1 MFVDFLQ
8 LAAGLTILVCG
19 GELLVRG
26 ASALARRLGVSNLII
41 GLTVVAFG
49 TSAPELAV
57 NVGAALNDAGSLA
70 FGNIFGSNMANI
82 GLVIALV
89 AMIQPI
95 PIQNILIHRE
105 LPMLI
110 LATAAALVMAFD
122 SELGGE
128 RNAYMRT
135 DGIVLL
141 FFFIIF
147 LYYTIS
153 DLLSRGKDRAAA
165 ALDDGSPLIDIPDD
179 DEIASGGGLTRDII
193 LTIIGLGGLIGGAK
207 LTVEGAVGL
216 AYAFAVPEVVI
227 GLTMVSMGTSLPEL
241 ATAISCLR
249 QGKADMAVGSV
260 IGSNIFNTLLV
271 AGITATVHPMMI
283 PPSGT
288 VDLIAACGMSLLFAL
303 TAYTRGN
310 VIVRAE
316 GAMLMMVYFA
326 YIIWRTIYYA
336 TS

>member
-153 DLLSRGKDRAAA
+153 DLLSRGKEGAAA
-165 ALDDGSPLIDIPDD
+165 ALDDGSPLIEIPDD
-179 DEIASGGGLTRDII
+179 EEVASGGGLTRDIL
-193 LTIIGLGGLIGGAK
+193 LTILGLCGLIGGAK

-227 GLTMVSMGTSLPEL
+227 GLTMVSIGTSLPEM

-249 QGKADMAVGSV
+249 HGKADMAVGSV

-288 VDLIAACGMSLLFAL
+288 VDLIATCGMSLLFAL

-310 VIVRAE
+310 VIIRAE
-316 GAMLMMVYFA
+316 GAMLMIVYVT